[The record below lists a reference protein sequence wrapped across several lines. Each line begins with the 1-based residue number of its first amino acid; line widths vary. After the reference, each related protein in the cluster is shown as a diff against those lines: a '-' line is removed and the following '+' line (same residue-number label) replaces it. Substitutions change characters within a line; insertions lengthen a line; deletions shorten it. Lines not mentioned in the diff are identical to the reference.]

1 MDHVASRGYDV
12 YALDLRGMGSSDH
25 PADYSAIDILSRVQ
39 DAMAVARHIVANT
52 GVAPVV
58 VGWSQGG
65 GDHGTSSCVSL
76 ATRSRCGIL
85 VSARQWLFRAAAIR
99 PLLQSVVASRTD
111 RYLPAPDLL
120 YAIVFGF
127 DPVTGQPTIGPD
139 AFATFVA
146 MSEPDS
152 VRALLE
158 ALSSDFFST
167 AVVPAW
173 SRIQVPAL
181 VMDGAQDA
189 TCWRGSPHSP
199 LHHSVSDP
207 RDLEPDRRI
216 SRTRLAGVKTGPRV
230 LESEVRETLSL
241 PLLQLFRPAPTLR
254 QRVWETRSSPPN
266 SVWE

>member
-1 MDHVASRGYDV
+1 MRFST
-12 YALDLRGMGSSDH
+12 
-25 PADYSAIDILSRVQ
+25 
-39 DAMAVARHIVANT
+39 ARWTA
-52 GVAPVV
+52 GVSLCI
-58 VGWSQGG
+58 WSQGG

-99 PLLQSVVASRTD
+99 PLLQSVVASGTD

-173 SRIQVPAL
+173 SRILVPAL

-189 TCWRGSPHSP
+189 TVGEDRLTRPSITF
-199 LHHSVSDP
+199 VSDP

-230 LESEVRETLSL
+230 LEARSARRCPCRSCSFFVPRSH
-241 PLLQLFRPAPTLR
+241 PATAG
-254 QRVWETRSSPPN
+254 WETRSSPPN